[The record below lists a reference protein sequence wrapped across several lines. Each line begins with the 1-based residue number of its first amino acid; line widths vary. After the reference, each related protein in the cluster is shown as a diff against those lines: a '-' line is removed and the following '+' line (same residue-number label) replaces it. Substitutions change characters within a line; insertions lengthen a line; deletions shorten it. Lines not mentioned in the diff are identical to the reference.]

1 MNQSKIAALLMLLF
15 LIFAG
20 ATYEEIVSDKK
31 KQLDH
36 VEKKIVE
43 NKGQISVISSATA
56 LLRKQADSLETAIN
70 SINGF
75 LKNYEKETYMTPEQI
90 AAETGNVISLTEEVE
105 RIQRSFQQKVVNLYK
120 HGKNYELELLLSS
133 KTPNEYLKR
142 NQYLQKFSLNRKKEL
157 RDIQSKKFLLEEKKK
172 MLTLSTSSQR
182 IYVESKR
189 NVRTVFAERLKL
201 VTAEKNRRESESS
214 LIAAKLARYENQ
226 LLSIRNFMNNF
237 EQNRDRFIDSKS
249 SRMNYDS
256 EDISAVKGNLNL
268 PVDLGLLRVPFGGI
282 ADNSTGNLSINNGI
296 DLSLAYGSKVY
307 SIAEGTV
314 SLTGDLPYYGKVVII
329 THTNGFRS
337 VYTSLSE
344 LNVRIGDQVRLNQV
358 IGRSGETLEG
368 QLFHFE
374 LWQNNTPLNPSEWL
388 KF

>member
-1 MNQSKIAALLMLLF
+1 MNQSKIAAFLVLLF

-31 KQLDH
+31 KQLDYI
-36 VEKKIVE
+36 EKKIVE
-43 NKGQISVISSATA
+43 NKGQISVISSGTSV
-56 LLRKQADSLETAIN
+56 LRKQADSLETAIN

-142 NQYLQKFSLNRKKEL
+142 NQYLQKFSQNRKKEL

-189 NVRTVFAERLKL
+189 NVRAVLAERLKL
-201 VTAEKNRRESESS
+201 VTAEKNRKESESS

-237 EQNRDRFIDSKS
+237 EQNREKFIDSKS

-256 EDISAVKGNLNL
+256 EDISAVKGSLNL
-268 PVDLGLLRVPFGGI
+268 PVDLGLIRVPFGGI

-337 VYTSLSE
+337 VYASLSE

-368 QLFHFE
+368 QQFHFE

>member
-120 HGKNYELELLLSS
+120 HGKNYELELLMSS

-142 NQYLQKFSLNRKKEL
+142 NQYLQKFSQNRKKEL

-237 EQNRDRFIDSKS
+237 EQNRDRFINSKS

-256 EDISAVKGNLNL
+256 DDISAVKGNLNL
-268 PVDLGLLRVPFGGI
+268 PVDLGLIRVPFGGI

-374 LWQNNTPLNPSEWL
+374 LWHNNTPLNPSEWL